1 VSPDSIVRSRILACR
16 ASDPGSNPGRGAILL
31 ALILPAVFGNQRKL
45 PGIDLAALLKAFI
58 ASSLRPTRNIF
69 FKLVLPIDRN

>member
-1 VSPDSIVRSRILACR
+1 
-16 ASDPGSNPGRGAILL
+16 
-31 ALILPAVFGNQRKL
+31 
-45 PGIDLAALLKAFI
+45 LLKAFI